1 MSGEN
6 HRQCLVSGE
15 MRQRF
20 LERAGKMELLRF
32 GRHPENRFAEAVD
45 AVRSGFEGLRGGIV
59 GTPGDYNL
67 QRVAREKRG
76 GEAVGRGEHSVL
88 GSDASKSFERF
99 LCKVVIPFVA
109 GEPVHANQRDRRDG
123 IGSGRGRILER
134 LAANVEPAHWH
145 GVRGPIEKAAAF
157 CITIAGDGEV
167 HRFLCR
173 GKIARIEGRFVSI
186 QQSQN
191 AENLVIE

>member
-1 MSGEN
+1 MSGAN

-88 GSDASKSFERF
+88 EAMPAKASS
-99 LCKVVIPFVA
+99 V
-109 GEPVHANQRDRRDG
+109 
-123 IGSGRGRILER
+123 
-134 LAANVEPAHWH
+134 
-145 GVRGPIEKAAAF
+145 F
-157 CITIAGDGEV
+157 CAK
-167 HRFLCR
+167 L
-173 GKIARIEGRFVSI
+173 
-186 QQSQN
+186 
-191 AENLVIE
+191 